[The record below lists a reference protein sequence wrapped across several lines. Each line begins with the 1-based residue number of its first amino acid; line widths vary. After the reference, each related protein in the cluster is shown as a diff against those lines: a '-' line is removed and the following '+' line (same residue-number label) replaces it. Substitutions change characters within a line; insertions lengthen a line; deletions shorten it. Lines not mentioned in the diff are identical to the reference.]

1 VKPSHMHKE
10 KVRMQRADKP
20 SMQVCGALIIRMQQ
34 SVQHLSKSGGM
45 AGTTAEKESKRE
57 NRHWATIHGAKMSEK
72 NNPETKKRVYAE
84 GLQAFEERKR
94 RGNNPYASSNQEL
107 AMLWWHGW
115 DTAEE
120 RSKDNGN
127 LQRQDDA
134 PA

>member
-1 VKPSHMHKE
+1 
-10 KVRMQRADKP
+10 
-20 SMQVCGALIIRMQQ
+20 
-34 SVQHLSKSGGM
+34 
-45 AGTTAEKESKRE
+45 
-57 NRHWATIHGAKMSEK
+57 MSEK
-72 NNPETKKRVYAE
+72 NNPESRKRVYAE

-94 RGNNPYASSNQEL
+94 RGNNPYASFNQEL

-127 LQRQDDA
+127 FQHQDDT